1 MLTSTTRSL
10 CANER
15 AVHSLPLGG
24 RVTPYNKHISKRP
37 MLEFL
42 TTSFQNVRSKERTNR
57 LHKAVLDE
65 VLNANPDLA
74 ELRWEYEYELEEDA
88 FGGTF
93 DIDIVG
99 FDVDGDMRVAILAK
113 AINSNVNKNIK
124 NYANTT
130 IGEAARLYY
139 APGCNS
145 IEKILFVSVLP
156 RLAPRFNTAGDVVG
170 FDDVIS
176 AKNRTKLD
184 DVLQRQYHGAV
195 ETMDLYFDIEDVT
208 KRVNK
213 EGYDVINPTNLTP
226 IPMIW

>member
-1 MLTSTTRSL
+1 MTVPPRKLVPLPAQQGEGAAMIVPTNKTPMPFLT
-10 CANER
+10 
-15 AVHSLPLGG
+15 
-24 RVTPYNKHISKRP
+24 
-37 MLEFL
+37 EFL
-42 TTSFQNVRSKERTNR
+42 TTSFQNVRSSKRTDE
-57 LHKAVLDE
+57 LHKAL
-65 VLNANPDLA
+65 LNEILNQNPDLA
-74 ELRWEYEYELEEDA
+74 EYTWEFEYQLKEDA

-99 FDVDGDMRVAILAK
+99 FDADGDMKVAILAK

-184 DVLQRQYHGAV
+184 DVLQRQYHGIVDAI
-195 ETMDLYFDIEDVT
+195 DLYFDIDNVKAQNT
-208 KRVNK
+208 KADYQ
-213 EGYDVINPTNLTP
+213 EINVSNLTP
-226 IPMIW
+226 CPTVW

>member
-1 MLTSTTRSL
+1 MIVPTNKTPMPFLT
-10 CANER
+10 
-15 AVHSLPLGG
+15 
-24 RVTPYNKHISKRP
+24 
-37 MLEFL
+37 EFL
-42 TTSFQNVRSKERTNR
+42 TTSFQNVRSSKRTDE
-57 LHKAVLDE
+57 LHKTL
-65 VLNANPDLA
+65 LNEILNQNTDLA
-74 ELRWEYEYELEEDA
+74 EYDWKFEYRLKEDA
-88 FGGTF
+88 FSGTF

-99 FDVDGDMRVAILAK
+99 FDADGDMRVAILAK

-139 APGCNS
+139 APGSNS

-195 ETMDLYFDIEDVT
+195 ETMDLYFDIENVT
-208 KRVNK
+208 EQKNK
-213 EGYDVINPTNLTP
+213 TDYEEINVSNLTP